1 MRECVSGGGGEGKER
16 RERDS
21 YCERV
26 WVVSQYEIIEFVFP
40 HSTRN
45 MHGILEQ
52 IFSHQAVPNVLSYP
66 LRISKWKARMQR
78 IWSHSYLL
86 GGAFAWPLIGCSKA
100 RAEQVCVLPR
110 PLLLDHSLSNNRR
123 LSYSGCLEIWGV
135 ELPNWSKYSSSLI
148 RPDPAA
154 RWRGVRPIRCD
165 LLVKAC

>member
-1 MRECVSGGGGEGKER
+1 MCKWGWGGGEGAK
-16 RERDS
+16 RERLILWTRLGS
-21 YCERV
+21 FPIWNHR
-26 WVVSQYEIIEFVFP
+26 IRVFP
-40 HSTRN
+40 QHSLHAWHSQTDFLPSG
-45 MHGILEQ
+45 HPILVVLA
-52 IFSHQAVPNVLSYP
+52 FAVIKWMNNKNAKNFG
-66 LRISKWKARMQR
+66 RIP
-78 IWSHSYLL
+78 YLL
-86 GGAFAWPLIGCSKA
+86 EGAFARPLIGCSIA

-165 LLVKAC
+165 LLVNAC